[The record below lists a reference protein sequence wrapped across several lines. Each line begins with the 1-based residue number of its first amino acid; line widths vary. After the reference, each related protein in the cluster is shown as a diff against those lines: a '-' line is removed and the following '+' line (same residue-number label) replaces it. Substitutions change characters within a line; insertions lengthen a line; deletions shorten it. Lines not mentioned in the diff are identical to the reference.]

1 MGQFLTARLGGGLL
15 VVLVMWVLICCLGWF
30 LLGEVLVGELHEAV

>member
-15 VVLVMWVLICCLGWF
+15 VVLVMWVLIRCLGWF